1 MKGSVS
7 GKVVDWE
14 AGETMDQML
23 DKFGPWDYTVFG
35 VLLLVS
41 SAIGVYFAWRDRRNE
56 GTVAIFMPH
65 LGTRKMIPLHQRKS
79 REFYKA

>member
-1 MKGSVS
+1 MQLTQRQPDFKMKGSVS

-56 GTVAIFMPH
+56 GTVSIFVPH
-65 LGTRKMIPLHQRKS
+65 FGTRKKIP
-79 REFYKA
+79 

>member
-56 GTVAIFMPH
+56 GTVAIFVPYLSRRM
-65 LGTRKMIPLHQRKS
+65 KIP
-79 REFYKA
+79 